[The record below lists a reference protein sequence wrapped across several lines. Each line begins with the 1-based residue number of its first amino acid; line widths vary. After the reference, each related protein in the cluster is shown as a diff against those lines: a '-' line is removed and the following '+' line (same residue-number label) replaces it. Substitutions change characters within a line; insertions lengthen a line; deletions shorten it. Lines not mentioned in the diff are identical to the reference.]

1 MEHELLFMQFGQKS
15 TFSTVLLDKNKEKRT
30 SLKAKNAIANKIVLL
45 NTHPCIQCL
54 RSAIKPDAKEVWRM
68 RCDSTQFPEYTA

>member
-1 MEHELLFMQFGQKS
+1 MLL
-15 TFSTVLLDKNKEKRT
+15 NKTKKKLT

-54 RSAIKPDAKEVWRM
+54 RVAITQDAKEVWRM
-68 RCDSTQFPEYTA
+68 RCDSTQFPEYIA